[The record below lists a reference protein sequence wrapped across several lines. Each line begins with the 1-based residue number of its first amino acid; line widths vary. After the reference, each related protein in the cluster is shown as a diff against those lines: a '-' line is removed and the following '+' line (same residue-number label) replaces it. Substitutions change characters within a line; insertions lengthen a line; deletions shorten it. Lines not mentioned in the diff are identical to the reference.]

1 MKLVAVEPGW
11 RVRMKGNGSSW
22 KLETISVNE
31 AVRNRPPP
39 LARTF
44 SWKNPGKRSGLT
56 KRIRVEEDCP
66 PVGGVTGFTVK
77 LDVTPKGRPN
87 SESFTDALNPCSD
100 FITIP
105 TVPEPPL
112 ATFTELEAREREKS
126 GGRD

>member
-1 MKLVAVEPGW
+1 MKLEAVEPGW

-22 KLETISVNE
+22 KLETTSVNE

-39 LARTF
+39 LASTF
-44 SWKNPGKRSGLT
+44 SRKDPGKRSGLT
-56 KRIRVEEDCP
+56 KRTRVEEACP

-87 SESFTDALNPCSD
+87 SASFTDELNPCID
-100 FITIP
+100 AITIP

-112 ATFTELEAREREKS
+112 GTFTELEAIAREKS
-126 GGRD
+126 GGRG